1 MRVIGTAGH
10 VDHGKSTLVAAL
22 TGIHPDRLK
31 EEKERE
37 MTIDLGFAWMD
48 LPGGEAVGIIDVP
61 GHRDFIENML
71 AGVGGIDAALFV
83 IAADEGIM
91 PQTREHLAIL
101 DLLEIPAGVIAL
113 TKIDLIDDPE
123 WLDLVESDV
132 RNILKGTCLESAPVA
147 RVSARNGEG
156 LAELI
161 KKLTDV
167 LHAQPKRND
176 LGKPRLPID
185 RIFSITGFG
194 TIVTGTLL
202 DGKLKSGDEIEILPQ
217 GIKTRIR
224 GLQTHKT
231 KEEVAIPGS
240 RVAANLSGVEVGE
253 IRRGDVLVKPG
264 QYKVTKRLDMSFK
277 LLADASAPLE
287 HDTEVKLFLGPQES
301 SARVRVIGAERLMP
315 GEPGWLQV
323 EPEREMIA
331 ARRDRFILRRPS
343 PGETLGGGEVI
354 DPHPSKRHK
363 RFSKDIISQFE
374 ASLLGSPQDLLLQAS
389 QSLGISRFVDL
400 FTKARL
406 DEEIAIV
413 AGTQMM
419 VEGTLII
426 INGNTSA
433 LSRDALVISS
443 TLWQTKLDKMRVI
456 LQKFHRDF
464 PLRPGMPR
472 EEFRSKANF
481 SSSLFSTILNRLV
494 NDGLLLDLGS
504 SIALA
509 GHQVKLTPEQQ
520 ARTDG
525 LLARFRTNPLA
536 PPSVKEALTEIGEDL
551 LAVLTGQ
558 GKLIQLSEEV
568 LLDGQEYQRWL
579 GKLEEF
585 LAKSQQITVA
595 EFRDLVGTSRKY
607 ALAYLEYLDGKG
619 ITQRD
624 GDQRS
629 LRAPR

>member
-37 MTIDLGFAWMD
+37 MTIDLGFAWME

-101 DLLEIPAGVIAL
+101 NLLEIPAGVIAL
-113 TKIDLIDDPE
+113 TKIDLIEDPE
-123 WLDLVESDV
+123 WLDLIESDV
-132 RNILKGTCLESAPVA
+132 REILQGTCLAHAPVV
-147 RVSARNGEG
+147 RVSARSGQGLGELTRQ
-156 LAELI
+156 LA
-161 KKLTDV
+161 DV
-167 LHAQPKRND
+167 LSAQPQRND
-176 LGKPRLPID
+176 LARPRLPID

-202 DGKLKSGDEIEILPQ
+202 DGELKSGDEIEILPQ

-231 KEEVAIPGS
+231 KEEIAVPGS

-264 QYKVTKRLDMSFK
+264 QYKTTKRLDMSFK
-277 LLADASAPLE
+277 LLPDASAPLE
-287 HDTEVKLFLGPQES
+287 HDAEVKLFLGPQES
-301 SARVRVIGAERLMP
+301 SARVRMIGAERLMP
-315 GEPGWLQV
+315 GDKGWLQV

-363 RFSKDIISQFE
+363 RFSKDVINQFE

-389 QSLGISRFVDL
+389 QSLGISRFDDL
-400 FTKARL
+400 FSKARL
-406 DEEIAIV
+406 DEKIAHEAGNQMLTEGSLIV
-413 AGTQMM
+413 IKGASSG
-419 VEGTLII
+419 
-426 INGNTSA
+426 
-433 LSRDALVISS
+433 LSRDNLVISS
-443 TLWQTKLDKMRVI
+443 TRWQTESEKVCAM

-472 EEFRSKANF
+472 EEFRSKADLSGN
-481 SSSLFSTILNRLV
+481 LFSAALNRWLE
-494 NDGLLLDLGS
+494 DGLLLDLGS
-504 SIALA
+504 SIALVE
-509 GHQVKLTPEQQ
+509 HQVKLTPEQQ
-520 ARTDG
+520 ARTDN
-525 LLARFRTNPLA
+525 LLARFRANPLA
-536 PPSVKEALTEIGEDL
+536 PPSVKETLAEIGEDL
-551 LAVLTGQ
+551 LVVLIGN
-558 GKLIQLSEEV
+558 GKLIQLSEDV
-568 LLDGQEYQRWL
+568 LLDQREYQNWL
-579 GKLEEF
+579 GKLETF
-585 LAKSQQITVA
+585 LERNRQITVA

-607 ALAYLEYLDGKG
+607 ALAFLEYLDGKG
-619 ITQRD
+619 ITRRD
-624 GDQRS
+624 GDTRS
-629 LRAPR
+629 LRKPG

>member
-123 WLDLVESDV
+123 WMDLVESDV
-132 RNILKGTCLESAPVA
+132 HNILKGTRLEAAPVV
-147 RVSARNGEG
+147 RVSARSGEG
-156 LAELI
+156 LEELI
-161 KKLTDV
+161 KQLADV
-167 LHAQPKRND
+167 LHAQPQRND
-176 LGKPRLPID
+176 LAKPRLPID

-202 DGKLKSGDEIEILPQ
+202 DGKLKSGDEIVILPQ

-231 KEEVAIPGS
+231 KEEIAVPGS
-240 RVAANLSGVEVGE
+240 RVAANLSGVEVSE
-253 IRRGDVLVKPG
+253 IRRGNVLVKPG

-287 HDTEVKLFLGPQES
+287 HDAEVKLFLGPQES

-315 GEPGWLQV
+315 GEQGWLQV
-323 EPEREMIA
+323 EPEREFIA

-354 DPHPSKRHK
+354 DPHPSKRYK
-363 RFSKDIISQFE
+363 RFSKDIIKQFE
-374 ASLLGSPQDLLLQAS
+374 AYLLGSPEDLLLQAS
-389 QSLGISRFVDL
+389 QSLGISRFGDL
-400 FTKARL
+400 YTKARL
-406 DEEIAIV
+406 DEKIANETGI
-413 AGTQMM
+413 QMLA
-419 VEGTLII
+419 EGTLIFI
-426 INGNTSA
+426 DDA
-433 LSRDALVISS
+433 APDLSRDNLVISS
-443 TLWQTKLDKMRVI
+443 TLWQKESEKARGL
-456 LQKFHRDF
+456 LQEFHRNF

-472 EEFRSKANF
+472 EEFRSKVDLSGN
-481 SSSLFSTILNRLV
+481 LFTVVLNRWV
-494 NDGLLLDLGS
+494 KDGLLLDLGT

-509 GHQVKLTPEQQ
+509 DHQVKLTPEQQ
-520 ARTDG
+520 ARIES
-525 LLARFRTNPLA
+525 LLARFRANPLA
-536 PPSVKEALTEIGEDL
+536 PPSLKEVLAEIGEDL
-551 LAVLTGQ
+551 LMVLLNQST
-558 GKLIQLSEEV
+558 LIQLSEDV
-568 LLDGQEYQRWL
+568 LLSSDEYKRWVTL
-579 GKLEEF
+579 LEDF
-585 LAKSQQITVA
+585 LVKNLQITVA

-607 ALAYLEYLDGKG
+607 ALAFLEHLDGKG
-619 ITQRD
+619 ITKRD

-629 LRAPR
+629 LRVPR